1 MQDASARARIRP
13 PMGRATRRSP
23 TEGGNEAALHWRG
36 RGIIIN
42 IVVVVIFSA
51 VIAERALASNERAIA
66 AIGPRIQC
74 GTHMRGLCDLQ
85 RISWPLGDQR
95 IPLCALQA
103 SQSVAKHFYSLLT
116 PWCALEQCNNARA
129 KRVCIVFCDRVWRD
143 QPRGKTKG
151 GAAPEVFSRG

>member
-74 GTHMRGLCDLQ
+74 GTHMRGRSTNTFMCVTSFA
-85 RISWPLGDQR
+85 ICSK
-95 IPLCALQA
+95 A
-103 SQSVAKHFYSLLT
+103 FLLFT
-116 PWCALEQCNNARA
+116 HPVVR
-129 KRVCIVFCDRVWRD
+129 
-143 QPRGKTKG
+143 T
-151 GAAPEVFSRG
+151 GAM